1 MNVKKVVL
9 VDAITQKKIANV
21 ETARQEIVIAISMR
35 HNILIK
41 KEIWYFTK
49 SLFLLTQNYLS
60 VIRRLRTP
68 VRTRRITLHLIVLE
82 KISLSLL
89 TNPTA
94 AAATA
99 ID

>member
-21 ETARQEIVIAISMR
+21 ETAKQEIVIAISMP
-35 HNILIK
+35 HKIFTIK
-41 KEIWYFTK
+41 RDLVIYQISFL
-49 SLFLLTQNYLS
+49 SLNYLS
-60 VIRRLRTP
+60 VIRRLSTP
-68 VRTRRITLHLIVLE
+68 VRTRRITLHLIVLA